1 MLYAIANRVTAALVV
16 AVAGRPHLRR
26 CGMRFAID
34 RRRVALTAAAFVAG
48 LAVYGIVT
56 AALRAAGLPAIRGM
70 GYPRPG
76 PLEAALLFATAVV
89 TAAFCEELFFRVLWI
104 GALREHVPTT
114 AAVVASL
121 VAFAAIHWPYFGI
134 GGVVFISVWALLPIA
149 LFVAL
154 GDVSA
159 SLGMHVLNNS
169 FAYVV
174 VPLFLR

>member
-1 MLYAIANRVTAALVV
+1 MS
-16 AVAGRPHLRR
+16 
-26 CGMRFAID
+26 
-34 RRRVALTAAAFVAG
+34 
-48 LAVYGIVT
+48 
-56 AALRAAGLPAIRGM
+56 
-70 GYPRPG
+70 YPRPG
-76 PLEAALLFATAVV
+76 PLEATLLFGTAVV

-104 GALREHVPTT
+104 GALSEHVPTA

-149 LFVAL
+149 LFIAL